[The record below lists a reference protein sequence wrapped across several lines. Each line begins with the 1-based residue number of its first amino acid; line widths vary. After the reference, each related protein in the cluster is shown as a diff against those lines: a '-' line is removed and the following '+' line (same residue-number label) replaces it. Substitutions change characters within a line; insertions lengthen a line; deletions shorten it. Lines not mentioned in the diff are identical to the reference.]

1 MAAVAALSDV
11 APDRCIGEPDK
22 FALEEIRRGAAATGR
37 NGAHGP
43 AATRIALTLES
54 RPRHR
59 PKTTAHRDLAYA
71 RDRHVRQNLNLVLPK
86 KSAAPFPLV
95 SWVHRG
101 GW

>member
-22 FALEEIRRGAAATGR
+22 FALEEIRRGVAATGL

-54 RPRHR
+54 PPRHR
-59 PKTTAHRDLAYA
+59 LKTTAHRNLASS
-71 RDRHVRQNLNLVLPK
+71 RDRGHCQGEEESCGSGIRTKPK
-86 KSAAPFPLV
+86 
-95 SWVHRG
+95 R
-101 GW
+101 